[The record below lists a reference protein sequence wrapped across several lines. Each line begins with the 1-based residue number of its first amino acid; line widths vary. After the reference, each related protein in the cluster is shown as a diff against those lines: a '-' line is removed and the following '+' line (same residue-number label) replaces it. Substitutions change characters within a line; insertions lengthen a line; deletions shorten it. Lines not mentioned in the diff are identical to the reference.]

1 MKITGITYGRL
12 RSLPGFNNERI
23 EITAELH
30 QTEPADEVLANLEE
44 WVNTK
49 LGADPVKRRPPK
61 TAREKEIRDRLQVLH
76 GEMGQLEAELE
87 AYQAEELPF

>member
-1 MKITGITYGRL
+1 MNITSISYGRL

-49 LGADPVKRRPPK
+49 LGVDPVKRRAPK
-61 TAREKEIRDRLQVLH
+61 TAREREIREQLAGLH
-76 GEMGQLEAELE
+76 QEVGKLEAELD